1 VAAIFQG
8 KSVIPIAATMRVG
21 LIQVLGPMS
30 KILAILLIV
39 IAASPTQAKQAPLIA
54 DSELALG
61 GIALGDSEQAVLAKL
76 GKPANVTDTGDF
88 LNIRL
93 DYPGLTIWLGEGRR
107 VGEIL
112 STASGQCSPSGI
124 CPGQRL
130 SVATAQL
137 GPGLVA
143 DREDGRFMEYPSAQS
158 SCWLQLAVL
167 QGIIVSVR
175 AECQP

>member
-1 VAAIFQG
+1 
-8 KSVIPIAATMRVG
+8 
-21 LIQVLGPMS
+21 MS

-39 IAASPTQAKQAPLIA
+39 LAASSPHAKQAPSIT

-61 GIALGDSEQAVLAKL
+61 GIAIDDSEQVVLAKL

-112 STASGQCSPSGI
+112 STAPSQCSPSGI

-130 SVATAQL
+130 SVATTKL
-137 GPGLVA
+137 GPALVA
-143 DREDGRFMEYPSAQS
+143 VREDGRFMEYPSAQS

-167 QGIIVSVR
+167 RGIIVSVR